1 MRAYDIIKKKRDGGE
16 LSREELRFFVEG
28 MVDGSV
34 PDYQVSALCM
44 AIWFRGMS
52 DAETA
57 ELTLA
62 IRDSGEVISPDDF
75 AGVRVDK
82 HSTGGV
88 GDKTSLVIT
97 PVVASLG
104 YTVAKMSGR
113 GLGHTGG
120 TVDKLEAIPGFRT
133 DLSYEQFVATVKT
146 SGAAIVGQSKTLAPA
161 DRLLYALRDVTATVD
176 SLPLIASSIMGKKLA
191 ANDDCIVLDVKTG
204 SGAFMKTLEDSRA
217 LARAMVDVGKRA
229 GKKTVALITDM
240 DAPLGA
246 AIGNALEVY
255 EALEVLSGR
264 GPRDLRTLCE
274 ALAVQMVR
282 LVSGKDEEDARADIR
297 EAISSGRARQA
308 FSQMVRAQG
317 GDVDYVMHPER
328 LLAARYQREV
338 LAPTNGYVVK
348 MDTEACGVAS
358 LLLGAGRNRMEDV
371 IDPWAGIL
379 LSAKTGDRV
388 RRGEVLATLYASDE
402 DLFAR
407 AEQTLLSAYTF
418 GAQRAEERPLIWE
431 RVE

>member
-282 LVSGKDEEDARADIR
+282 LVSGKDEEDARADVR
-297 EAISSGRARQA
+297 SAISSGRARQS

-317 GDVDYVMHPER
+317 GDVDYVMRPER
-328 LLAARYQREV
+328 LLAARCQKEV
-338 LAPTNGYVVK
+338 LAPTDGYVVK

-431 RVE
+431 TVE

>member
-1 MRAYDIIKKKRDGGE
+1 
-16 LSREELRFFVEG
+16 
-28 MVDGSV
+28 
-34 PDYQVSALCM
+34 
-44 AIWFRGMS
+44 
-52 DAETA
+52 
-57 ELTLA
+57 
-62 IRDSGEVISPDDF
+62 
-75 AGVRVDK
+75 
-82 HSTGGV
+82 
-88 GDKTSLVIT
+88 
-97 PVVASLG
+97 
-104 YTVAKMSGR
+104 
-113 GLGHTGG
+113 
-120 TVDKLEAIPGFRT
+120 
-133 DLSYEQFVATVKT
+133 
-146 SGAAIVGQSKTLAPA
+146 
-161 DRLLYALRDVTATVD
+161 VTATVD

-282 LVSGKDEEDARADIR
+282 LVSGKDEEDARADVR
-297 EAISSGRARQA
+297 SAISSGRARQS

-317 GDVDYVMHPER
+317 GDVDYVMRPER
-328 LLAARYQREV
+328 LLAARCQKEV
-338 LAPTNGYVVK
+338 LAPTDGYVVK

-431 RVE
+431 TVE